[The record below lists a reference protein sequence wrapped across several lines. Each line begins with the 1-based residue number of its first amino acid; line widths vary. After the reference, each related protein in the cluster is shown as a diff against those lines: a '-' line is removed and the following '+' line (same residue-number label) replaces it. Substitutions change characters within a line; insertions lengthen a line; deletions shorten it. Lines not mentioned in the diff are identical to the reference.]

1 MANWIC
7 MKNPK
12 NTFDWQRM
20 AIAAGFISSIIAFLM
35 WFVPLV
41 LSDEIL
47 PLSQNSRDIT
57 VSVGT
62 IESY

>member
-1 MANWIC
+1 

-62 IESY
+62 IESD

>member
-1 MANWIC
+1 
-7 MKNPK
+7 MKTPK

-57 VSVGT
+57 VSVST

>member
-1 MANWIC
+1 

-41 LSDEIL
+41 LSAEIL
-47 PLSQNSRDIT
+47 PLSQNSPNIT

-62 IESY
+62 IESP